1 MVLRGV
7 AESRFGPKVKEA
19 SAGMM
24 KDLDL
29 PEYIERAGEVW
40 LSCMLF
46 MVQGDISQVTGG
58 HALTAL
64 KVSVGVVV
72 TYVVAKKILKVNRFW
87 KTIVLLA
94 IITAIVDYLVHPTH
108 FGEAWSEA
116 VLTGIGASC
125 FATLGHY
132 IANRHAFKKNI

>member
-1 MVLRGV
+1 
-7 AESRFGPKVKEA
+7 
-19 SAGMM
+19 M
-24 KDLDL
+24 KDLEL
-29 PEYIERAGEVW
+29 PEFVERAGEVW

-46 MVQGDISQVTGG
+46 MVQGDISKITGN

-72 TYVVAKKILKVNRFW
+72 TYVIAKKILKVKRFW
-87 KTIVLLA
+87 KTIGLLA
-94 IITAIVDYLVHPTH
+94 LITAIVDYLVHPTH

-116 VLTGIGASC
+116 VLTGIGASS

-132 IANRHAFKKNI
+132 IANRHAFKK